1 MQRLM
6 SARPIRPL
14 DVEPIPLEYPLS
26 LFHAL
31 NFEEDQEGEEAD
43 NSESAEMEQGEQV
56 VE

>member
-1 MQRLM
+1 M

-31 NFEEDQEGEEAD
+31 NFEEEQEGEEGA